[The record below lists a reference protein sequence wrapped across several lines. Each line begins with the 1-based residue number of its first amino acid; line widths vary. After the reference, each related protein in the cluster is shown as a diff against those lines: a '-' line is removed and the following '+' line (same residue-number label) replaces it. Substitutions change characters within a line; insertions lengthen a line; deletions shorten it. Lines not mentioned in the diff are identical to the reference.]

1 MHARVH
7 ARMVELVSERMP
19 ETWCEVPC
27 VSPGHMPN
35 THVSQERGSVETE
48 RMDGWINRGK
58 GEEEEEE
65 VERQGCQLPNTL
77 TVEWMDGR
85 MDG

>member
-1 MHARVH
+1 MSVSECQRPGVKCYARVL
-7 ARMVELVSERMP
+7 APR
-19 ETWCEVPC
+19 
-27 VSPGHMPN
+27 PN

-58 GEEEEEE
+58 GEEEE

-77 TVEWMDGR
+77 TDK
-85 MDG
+85 